1 MLLLLLM
8 IRLCL
13 LALSS
18 FLKSFCS
25 IIAAFSS
32 AFAEHYSI
40 RQTEREKESEHCE
53 IIINQHHHNFVA
65 TLKASADK

>member
-25 IIAAFSS
+25 IIAVLSS

-40 RQTEREKESEHCE
+40 RQKKKESEHCE